1 MDGRALINNQKAN
14 GVNGLNAKK
23 QIQAIMTVQ
32 YGNIL
37 IKLMKM
43 NSQCMLLFITH
54 LRLTWT
60 LRDLL
65 FLLAFGMFQN
75 LKTVGNGSKQMQLF
89 NALMTIL
96 RTQLILITASW
107 MLMWQHYQMK
117 SRYLNWP
124 LIGINQ
130 SMPILL
136 LIWTE
141 YI

>member
-141 YI
+141 CI

>member
-1 MDGRALINNQKAN
+1 VDGRALINNQKAN

-130 SMPILL
+130 SMPILF

-141 YI
+141 CI